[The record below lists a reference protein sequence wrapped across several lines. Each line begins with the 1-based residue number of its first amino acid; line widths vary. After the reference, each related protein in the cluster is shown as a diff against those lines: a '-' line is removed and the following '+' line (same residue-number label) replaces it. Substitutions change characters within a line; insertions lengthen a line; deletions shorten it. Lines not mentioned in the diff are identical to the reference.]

1 MVDDLEPEKA
11 RKRQSGR
18 RVAMQRWEDAI
29 PWFLTAASTM
39 TLICIA
45 WFLVENI
52 LWFRESSFSGSAD
65 SAYINYRLHVYHLHL
80 AMIKRSVGLFSGF
93 ALLFLGTGVV
103 FYTLKTQS
111 HVNLGSE
118 KLSAGI
124 VSASPGIIAM
134 TLGVLLLLGTIASKD
149 EFPPYVGEQA
159 RDSTP
164 RMTVVPFTPDTSKP
178 LHPDTLK

>member
-1 MVDDLEPEKA
+1 MTETREPPQGKPA
-11 RKRQSGR
+11 GSRTRA
-18 RVAMQRWEDAI
+18 AMRRWEDSI
-29 PWFLTAASTM
+29 PWFLTIASTL

-52 LWFRESSFSGSAD
+52 LWFRNSSMPATLEP
-65 SAYINYRLHVYHLHL
+65 AKLHYRLHVYHLHL

-103 FYTLKTQS
+103 FFTLKTQS
-111 HVNLGSE
+111 HVNLGND

-149 EFPPYVGEQA
+149 EFPAYTGEI
-159 RDSTP
+159 RSDSVP
-164 RMTVVPFTPDTSKP
+164 RLKPVPFEPEKA
-178 LHPDTLK
+178 K